1 MNKKALYTILIII
14 ILVLIFVGLK
24 ITGNVVS
31 KSQTNFVYFDAEK
44 SDEISTFDSYAAL
57 TYWSKEGYDFV
68 LTSSKKEA
76 DISVVWKKETVEEHN
91 KNKDGLTIH
100 LGDSKCN
107 SWNYYDDSTL
117 ETLLI
122 HNLGHAIGKEDSQ
135 DPKYFTLYIER
146 TANTKREVI
155 FTNHF
160 FIMSVISIAFIA
172 YNELDSGAFPVLRE
186 FREGGKENV

>member
-135 DPKYFTLYIER
+135 DPKYLIYINPPR
-146 TANTKREVI
+146 TYKFV
-155 FTNHF
+155 TNK
-160 FIMSVISIAFIA
+160 SIEF
-172 YNELDSGAFPVLRE
+172 NEAII
-186 FREGGKENV
+186 EGGSFSGQTCTDILEKNSRILNNSN